1 MELQVNDQ
9 GFTLTDGDTLF
20 DLLRERGM
28 NNRPGLAVAINEKV
42 IPATDWSVCRL
53 KDGDRVLIIQATPGG

>member
-1 MELQVNDQ
+1 MEIQVNDQ
-9 GFTLTDGDTLF
+9 ECILPDGDTLF

-28 NNRPGLAVAINEKV
+28 DDRPGLAVAINKNV
-42 IPATDWSVCRL
+42 IPATNWSGCLL

>member
-1 MELQVNDQ
+1 MEIQVNDQ

-28 NNRPGLAVAINEKV
+28 NNRLGLAVAINEKV

-53 KDGDRVLIIQATPGG
+53 KDSDRVLIIQATPGG